1 MRLMMTWTMI
11 VHFRIGNSDEIVT
24 RFNFDHRRN
33 VGHSWSLEWISKR
46 YSDSTV
52 QSSRELL
59 KAQLM
64 TGQHTLTKQQFLDVV
79 ARYGW
84 KSQLPADILKPD
96 KRDVDI

>member
-1 MRLMMTWTMI
+1 LSILGSETLMR
-11 VHFRIGNSDEIVT
+11 SSP